1 MTVLNAMPERRLADR
16 RAHDDAVLIDHRQ
29 SGRRVSPAIGEHAI
43 LEHARLRETK
53 YGPGI
58 LAQASEEIAQLRTAN
73 AELVFRLAELLKTA
87 EACDELYQHYKIRCS
102 LAQPQASD
110 GCEEKEPSEFA
121 LARAAIAK
129 AEKS

>member
-1 MTVLNAMPERRLADR
+1 MNEPDPLYAEVTRLRDALTVSEALLADC
-16 RAHDDAVLIDHRQ
+16 RAQLDSVK
-29 SGRRVSPAIGEHAI
+29 V
-43 LEHARLRETK
+43 EHARLRETK

-58 LAQASEEIAQLRTAN
+58 LAQASEEIAQLRTTN

-102 LAQPQASD
+102 LAQPHASD